1 MVFQSIEKSNRVV
14 GFHRRNVQSS
24 QVLIFFDGILFRTK
38 QQKQPHWKSNGHQQN
53 SNDAERNQKKLHM
66 IGVPTSTKTSVA
78 IDAGKMSVRE
88 TIVRFDWVAV
98 ENFQCPS

>member
-14 GFHRRNVQSS
+14 GFHGRNVQSS

-53 SNDAERNQKKLHM
+53 SNDTERDQKKLHV
-66 IGVPTSTKTSVA
+66 IGVPATAKTTVA
-78 IDAGKMSVRE
+78 ID
-88 TIVRFDWVAV
+88 
-98 ENFQCPS
+98 